1 MGDQKNLV
9 VKFDDLPLH
18 LILEILT
25 CGWLGGVDLVCLE
38 LSCKLFRDGY
48 ELGPVNFKS
57 LGEFAA
63 FRLCGSNSVFVGFS
77 DGAKDEL
84 LARCGGCWKRVL
96 RFLQSVNESSDV
108 VQTYSGNV

>member
-1 MGDQKNLV
+1 MGDLAANI
-9 VKFDDLPLH
+9 DDLPLH

-25 CGWLGGVDLVCLE
+25 CGGLGGVDLVCLE
-38 LSCKLFRDGY
+38 LSSKLFRDGY
-48 ELGPVNFKS
+48 DLVPSNFKS

-63 FRLCGSNSVFVGFS
+63 FRLCGSNSVFVGLS

-84 LARCGGCWKRVL
+84 LARCGACWKRVL